1 MSGRLAIKTPEMN
14 VEVDS
19 QTCKAFS
26 IVNDTFDMLSIGH
39 KQVCFTNAGEFMYG
53 LRDKTDMIGVMYSG
67 GYDSLAHVLRI
78 LENTDDNVFPI
89 VNDVANFGSIEVD
102 KNNQMLQF
110 NILSKIY
117 PGRIHEPF
125 INIAADK
132 PNVLDTYEHVQQPF
146 NCLGLLV
153 STGLSTL
160 KQLDLCYIMGD
171 EALSYKDEL
180 FALYDAYGKCIS
192 RDGKRVPMV
201 WPDIKIDKPM
211 NVSQVSE
218 FAARTGISLP
228 VSTCESGP
236 WYEYYL
242 LRLPPKKEGDDCS
255 YKLMY
260 IIHNCC
266 ECNSCHKLASSRP
279 CDIWTFDVSKI
290 DDFVKN
296 SKYGKYRLTPTGVSA
311 IGEDVK
317 YETDA
322 QHETGDYECDEKVSG
337 LSNGKLVKN
346 EHIKYG

>member
-1 MSGRLAIKTPEMN
+1 MSDRLAIKTPEMN

-78 LENTDDNVFPI
+78 LENTDDNVYPI

-132 PNVLDTYEHVQQPF
+132 LNVLDTYEHVQQPF

-201 WPDIKIDKPM
+201 WPDIKIDKQL
-211 NVSQVSE
+211 NVEQIGK

-228 VSTCESGP
+228 VTTCENGP
-236 WYEYYL
+236 WYEYYI
-242 LRLPPKKEGDDCS
+242 LRQPPKKEGDDCS

-311 IGEDVK
+311 IGEEAEHQDGG
-317 YETDA
+317 YE
-322 QHETGDYECDEKVSG
+322 EKDEGSEK
-337 LSNGKLVKN
+337 
-346 EHIKYG
+346 